1 MSRYRRVSAPVRGG
15 ELVAGEWAG
24 PVDAPTV
31 LAVHG
36 ITASHL
42 AWPMVADALPQT
54 RIIAPDLRGRGGSR
68 HLPGPWGM
76 TQHADDLAR
85 LLDATG
91 VERAVVAGHSMGAFA
106 SVVFAHAHPDRVAGL
121 VLIDGGLP
129 LPRVEVVD
137 GGGEEVAIRVLGP
150 AARRL
155 TMTFPSRD
163 AYLDFWRV
171 HPAFVDDWSEV
182 VEQYVDYDLVDEHGE
197 LRSASRL
204 EAVAADT
211 LELNGGADYL
221 EALASLRAPVPF
233 LRAPRGLLGEDGGL
247 YPPDVIAAWGQQYPV
262 LQVTTVPDVN
272 HYTILMTR
280 HGVAAVVAA
289 IADALD
295 RADLTPK
302 ENA

>member
-15 ELVAGEWAG
+15 ELVAGEWSGPAG
-24 PVDAPTV
+24 APTV

-42 AWPMVADALPQT
+42 AWPMVADSLPQA

-76 TQHADDLAR
+76 AQHADDLAR
-85 LLDATG
+85 LLDASG
-91 VERAVVAGHSMGAFA
+91 VERVVVAGHSMGAFA

-171 HPAFVDDWSEV
+171 HPAFVDDWSDV

-197 LRSASRL
+197 LRSSSQL

-211 LELNGGADYL
+211 LELNGGSEYL
-221 EALASLRAPVPF
+221 AALAALRAPVPF

-247 YPPDVIAAWGQQYPV
+247 YPPDVIAAWGQQYPALEV
-262 LQVTTVPDVN
+262 STVPDVN

-302 ENA
+302 EIA

>member
-1 MSRYRRVSAPVRGG
+1 
-15 ELVAGEWAG
+15 
-24 PVDAPTV
+24 V

-42 AWPMVADALPQT
+42 AWPMVADALPDV

-76 TQHADDLAR
+76 RQHADDLAR
-85 LLDATG
+85 LLDARG
-91 VERAVVAGHSMGAFA
+91 VERVLVAGHSMGAFA
-106 SVVFAHAHPDRVAGL
+106 SVMFAHDHPDRVAGL

-129 LPRVEVVD
+129 LPPVEVVD
-137 GGGEEVAIRVLGP
+137 GGGEEVAIRILGP

-163 AYLDFWRV
+163 AYLEFWRS
-171 HPAFVDDWSEV
+171 HPAFIDDWSDV
-182 VEQYVDYDLVDEHGE
+182 VEQYVDYDLIDENGQ

-211 LELNGGADYL
+211 LELNGSTDYF
-221 EALASLRAPVPF
+221 EALAGLAGPVPF

-247 YPPDVIAAWGQQYPV
+247 YPPDVIAEWQRQYPA
-262 LQVTTVPDVN
+262 LTVTTVPDVN

-280 HGVAAVVAA
+280 HGVAAVAAA
-289 IADALD
+289 IADTLA
-295 RADLTPK
+295 RVDLTPK